1 MRIVI
6 ASLPVFDII
15 NYEIKLIPLNQAV
28 SSTLTK
34 SKDKNL
40 NILTMKRAFT
50 IKQNI
55 FFIIFKVLSLEELKQ
70 TNSILEGES
79 PTLSNS
85 YVTNQP

>member
-1 MRIVI
+1 
-6 ASLPVFDII
+6 
-15 NYEIKLIPLNQAV
+15 
-28 SSTLTK
+28 
-34 SKDKNL
+34 
-40 NILTMKRAFT
+40 MKRAFT

-79 PTLSNS
+79 PALSNS